1 MDVSGLFAL
10 KYALIRRQNSE
21 IENLVGKGAN
31 INQIDN
37 KGRNL
42 LHHAV
47 NMSSATAD
55 ATFETE
61 QFLIDRG
68 VELNLIDKLGRT
80 PLHYA
85 FVKIKD
91 WSNTS

>member
-1 MDVSGLFAL
+1 MDNSGLFAL
-10 KYALIRRQNSE
+10 KYALIRRENKE
-21 IENLVGKGAN
+21 IEKLVELKAD
-31 INQIDN
+31 INQIDT

-61 QFLIDRG
+61 QLLIDLG
-68 VELNLIDKLGRT
+68 ININLRD
-80 PLHYA
+80 
-85 FVKIKD
+85 
-91 WSNTS
+91 